1 MFDSPSTTL
10 IDQDYDAL
18 ASPSLSFM
26 SPRMERALNQF
37 SGTPQRRV
45 IRQRSSNAY
54 PYGTGSTSTQ
64 YGSSTAP
71 PIMNRLT
78 GRTSDVSSL
87 HHTELGS
94 DFEYETVGTSTF
106 LQSCLN
112 GVNLLLGVGV
122 LSLPYAFSVSGW
134 WVGAGLL
141 IVLSLLTNYTGKLIG
156 RLMSTS
162 DQIRSFPDIGRAAF
176 GRVGMVM
183 ISIIFFIELFAACGM
198 YLILCGDNLYALISP
213 FYTGL
218 SQTSLT
224 LISAAI
230 MVPTALTSELS
241 LLSKLSA
248 IGTFSSCLLAIAVVS
263 IGVLN
268 GPRNEGT
275 FLHPAHTV
283 MYTDMERAPL
293 AIGLVMVGFAGH
305 ACFPSIRCSMD
316 QPKQYNAM
324 LDVSYMVCFTIYG
337 SVAALGYLM
346 YGTSTLKE
354 ITLNITSDTGASD
367 LVQMIARIATF
378 FIVINPI
385 TKFGLTMNPVALMV
399 EEVVMEWINK
409 DRSNEDIDAQE
420 KSCKN
425 TLVSMSIRIL
435 LSIAV
440 TATAVSLPFFA
451 RVVGFIGAFCSC
463 FVSIV
468 FPVAAALVLLKNE
481 MSRLQR
487 VFAWC
492 VLIFGLVCTIWG
504 TVAVFVSPV

>member
-1 MFDSPSTTL
+1 
-10 IDQDYDAL
+10 
-18 ASPSLSFM
+18 
-26 SPRMERALNQF
+26 
-37 SGTPQRRV
+37 
-45 IRQRSSNAY
+45 
-54 PYGTGSTSTQ
+54 
-64 YGSSTAP
+64 
-71 PIMNRLT
+71 
-78 GRTSDVSSL
+78 
-87 HHTELGS
+87 
-94 DFEYETVGTSTF
+94 
-106 LQSCLN
+106 
-112 GVNLLLGVGV
+112 
-122 LSLPYAFSVSGW
+122 
-134 WVGAGLL
+134 
-141 IVLSLLTNYTGKLIG
+141 
-156 RLMSTS
+156 
-162 DQIRSFPDIGRAAF
+162 
-176 GRVGMVM
+176 
-183 ISIIFFIELFAACGM
+183 
-198 YLILCGDNLYALISP
+198 
-213 FYTGL
+213 
-218 SQTSLT
+218 
-224 LISAAI
+224 
-230 MVPTALTSELS
+230 
-241 LLSKLSA
+241 
-248 IGTFSSCLLAIAVVS
+248 
-263 IGVLN
+263 
-268 GPRNEGT
+268 
-275 FLHPAHTV
+275 